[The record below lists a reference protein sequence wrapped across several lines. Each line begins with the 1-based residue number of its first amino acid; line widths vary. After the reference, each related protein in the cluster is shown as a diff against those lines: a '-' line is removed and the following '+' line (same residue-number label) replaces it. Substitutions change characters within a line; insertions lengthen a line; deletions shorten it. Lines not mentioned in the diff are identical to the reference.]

1 MEHFVILSV
10 YLNQSEEQRAY
21 KMTWAAIWKYFT
33 DNPLARWIAAAIVAL
48 IGWEAVK
55 RHLKEAGR
63 KAEREAAAVKQAQ
76 AREAV
81 ATRSAEI
88 ITEERENSDAALEAS
103 NDSSP
108 APSFDELPDEVQR
121 VLNRSARSDQTP

>member
-1 MEHFVILSV
+1 
-10 YLNQSEEQRAY
+10 
-21 KMTWAAIWKYFT
+21 MTFDTVWKYFT

-76 AREAV
+76 AKEAI

-88 ITEERENSDAALEAS
+88 ITEERGNSDEALKAR
-103 NDSSP
+103 DSGGGHTNS
-108 APSFDELPDEVQR
+108 ELVPDPIAD
-121 VLNRSARSDQTP
+121 VLFRDDKAG

>member
-1 MEHFVILSV
+1 
-10 YLNQSEEQRAY
+10 
-21 KMTWAAIWKYFT
+21 MTLDAIWKYFT

-88 ITEERENSDAALEAS
+88 ITEERENSDAALKARDS
-103 NDSSP
+103 GGGHPNSGVVPDPIADILFRNDK
-108 APSFDELPDEVQR
+108 AG
-121 VLNRSARSDQTP
+121 

>member
-1 MEHFVILSV
+1 
-10 YLNQSEEQRAY
+10 
-21 KMTWAAIWKYFT
+21 MTWAAIWKYFT

-63 KAEREAAAVKQAQ
+63 KAEREASAVKQAQ

-88 ITEERENSDAALEAS
+88 ITEERTHADAATAARDNGGGHPTSDVVPDPVADILFR
-103 NDSSP
+103 NDK
-108 APSFDELPDEVQR
+108 AG
-121 VLNRSARSDQTP
+121 

>member
-1 MEHFVILSV
+1 MIDTV
-10 YLNQSEEQRAY
+10 
-21 KMTWAAIWKYFT
+21 WKYFT
-33 DNPLARWIAAAIVAL
+33 DNPLARWIAGALVAL

-63 KAEREAAAVKQAQ
+63 KAEREASAVKQAQ

-88 ITEERENSDAALEAS
+88 ITEERENSDAALKAR
-103 NDSSP
+103 DSGDSHP
-108 APSFDELPDEVQR
+108 TADVVPDPVAAILFR
-121 VLNRSARSDQTP
+121 DDKAG

>member
-1 MEHFVILSV
+1 VIDTV
-10 YLNQSEEQRAY
+10 
-21 KMTWAAIWKYFT
+21 WKYLT
-33 DNPLARWIAAAIVAL
+33 DNPLARWVAGAL
-48 IGWEAVK
+48 VFLLGWEAVK

-63 KAEREAAAVKQAQ
+63 KAEREASAVKQAQ

-88 ITEERENSDAALEAS
+88 ITEERGNSDAALKAS

>member
-1 MEHFVILSV
+1 MIDTV
-10 YLNQSEEQRAY
+10 
-21 KMTWAAIWKYFT
+21 WKYFT

-88 ITEERENSDAALEAS
+88 ITEERGNSDAALEAR
-103 NDSSP
+103 DSGGGHPTS
-108 APSFDELPDEVQR
+108 DVVPDPVAD
-121 VLNRSARSDQTP
+121 VLFRDDKAG

>member
-1 MEHFVILSV
+1 MIDTV
-10 YLNQSEEQRAY
+10 
-21 KMTWAAIWKYFT
+21 WKYLT

-63 KAEREAAAVKQAQ
+63 KAEREASAVKQAQ

-88 ITEERENSDAALEAS
+88 ITEERENSDAALEAR
-103 NDSSP
+103 DSGGGHTS
-108 APSFDELPDEVQR
+108 SELVPDPVAAILFR
-121 VLNRSARSDQTP
+121 DDKAG